1 MLLLGIILCFIL
13 SLSVY
18 LFFKGFTFS
27 PFNAFQGDSYIT
39 EIMAAFMGTVFTIIV
54 TAVLLKTQSV
64 MEENKE
70 KSLGIFQAKL
80 ELYSS
85 FIDFLNDIIE
95 DNTIDVQE
103 LKQLEKWILKLSLVA
118 NDEITFTLVE
128 FVDQTI
134 KIRKLLIE
142 ELSYEDKIKFVTML
156 NEKNN
161 IQIDIKNIDKYFITV
176 GTIIGLLR
184 KDLGEE
190 VITDKETLKATWD
203 CVDKLLIY
211 SKRQRNLL

>member
-1 MLLLGIILCFIL
+1 M
-13 SLSVY
+13 
-18 LFFKGFTFS
+18 
-27 PFNAFQGDSYIT
+27 
-39 EIMAAFMGTVFTIIV
+39 
-54 TAVLLKTQSV
+54 
-64 MEENKE
+64 
-70 KSLGIFQAKL
+70 